1 MSPFNFSSIMPSTDA
16 NSIMSSNPTT
26 TATATS
32 VSTPATSVLA
42 SNASSASSPATS
54 VLASNASS
62 APASASS
69 LATSVLP
76 SNASSAAFTSPQIV
90 STVTNI
96 SSGLP
101 VTSPDLPYT
110 TSSTSNI
117 DLSSNNEQMLN
128 AIQSLQTIERD
139 QFSSLETNPNLTT
152 DQLNQIIN
160 KINSISQMRIN
171 LYQTLGDSNTLY
183 KNTLFNS
190 QETLKEQAFAIGIVE
205 KQLNEAKKQL
215 YNMQI
220 DKNNKIRLIEINDY
234 YGEKYDEH
242 TILMK
247 YIIFMLVPIIIIS
260 FLFNKGLLPGFL
272 FNILL
277 FIIAVIGSI
286 FIVGRLISIW
296 SRDNM
301 DYQKYIWAFNTKK
314 APVPNNKT
322 VTDPWASTMSASIG
336 TCIGSDCCAPGMTYD
351 ININQCVPAASS
363 CSTSSSTAGSTLSGA
378 YSFSSSLT
386 PSMQESFINN
396 ELTKTSGSVKKA
408 DVTLD
413 SFVMPSNY

>member
-1 MSPFNFSSIMPSTDA
+1 MPSIDA

-26 TATATS
+26 SAPAPAAAAISTTSTS
-32 VSTPATSVLA
+32 VSTPATSVL
-42 SNASSASSPATS
+42 
-54 VLASNASS
+54 
-62 APASASS
+62 
-69 LATSVLP
+69 P
-76 SNASSAAFTSPQIV
+76 SNATSAPSSATSTSPQIV
-90 STVTNI
+90 TTVTDI
-96 SSGLP
+96 STGLP

-110 TSSTSNI
+110 TTSTSNI
-117 DLSSNNEQMLN
+117 DISSNNQQMLN
-128 AIQSLQTIERD
+128 DIQSLQTIEKD
-139 QFSSLETNPNLTT
+139 QFTSLETNPNLTT

-171 LYQTLGDSNTLY
+171 LYQTLGDVNTLY

-272 FNILL
+272 FNVLL

-314 APVPNNKT
+314 APMPNNKT

-351 ININQCVPAASS
+351 VNINQCVPAASS
-363 CSTSSSTAGSTLSGA
+363 CSSSSSKALATPSRA
-378 YSFSSSLT
+378 YSFVSSLT
-386 PSMQESFINN
+386 PTPQESFINY
-396 ELTKTSGSVKKA
+396 ELTKSSGSVKKA